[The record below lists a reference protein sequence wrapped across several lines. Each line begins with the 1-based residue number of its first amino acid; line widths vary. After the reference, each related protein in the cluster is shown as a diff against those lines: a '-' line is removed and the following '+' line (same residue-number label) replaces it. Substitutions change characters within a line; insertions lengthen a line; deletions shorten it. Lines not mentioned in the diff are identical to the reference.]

1 LVFCCHPAMSRS
13 TSHPALKAILW
24 GGLLAAAGDFFFAH
38 LFYAWRLGVFQNVA
52 GGLIGR
58 DVARAG
64 GVPTYVLGVSLHC
77 LIGIIWAAIF
87 WGLSRRI
94 PALVKYA
101 EPAGLVYG
109 LIVYL
114 GMNCVVV
121 PLSALHA
128 PLALPPLLS
137 WPAAAHLVLV
147 GLPIA
152 LVARYYSRRLPA

>member
-1 LVFCCHPAMSRS
+1 MTSPTPV
-13 TSHPALKAILW
+13 SHPALRAILW
-24 GGLLAAAGDFFFAH
+24 GGLLAAAGDYFFAH
-38 LFYAWRLGVFQNVA
+38 IYYVWRLGVFQNVA

-64 GVPTYVLGVSLHC
+64 GVPTYLLGVGLHF

-87 WGLSRRI
+87 WGLSRRV
-94 PALVKYA
+94 PALLKYA
-101 EPAGLVYG
+101 VPAGLVYG
-109 LIVYL
+109 LVVYL

-128 PLALPPLLS
+128 PLKLPPLVS

-152 LVARYYSRRLPA
+152 LATRKFSRPNP